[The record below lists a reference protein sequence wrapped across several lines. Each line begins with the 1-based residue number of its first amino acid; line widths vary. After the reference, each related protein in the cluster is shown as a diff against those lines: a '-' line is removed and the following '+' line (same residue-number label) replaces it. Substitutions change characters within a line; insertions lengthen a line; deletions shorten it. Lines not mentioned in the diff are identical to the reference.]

1 VFPRRSSFGPER
13 AGGVRH
19 WEESNAAAAQ
29 SSSAAGSCGIQVR
42 EETGR
47 LVTLLT

>member
-1 VFPRRSSFGPER
+1 VFPRRSSIGPER

-29 SSSAAGSCGIQVR
+29 RSSAAGSSGIQVR
-42 EETGR
+42 EEARR